1 MPRKINPISYRLGLL
16 QLWDSNI
23 ATYGNTINFF
33 QESKNTFLEFF
44 VIKFLKIH
52 SLEVGNFSW
61 VISVSK
67 VSLVITCVS
76 LHKPNKELNILVK
89 KLVNFIMLT
98 YNLPTKVYLLQSLN
112 WPCTSEFLKFY
123 FDFKLKKNDSFK
135 QVLKDVIQIANT
147 QLNTKKIVRTSC
159 GPLLLRLK
167 GFKLKASGRFPNS
180 RNQMSQSIQSNIGS
194 IALSEL
200 SNYVEYSQIPI
211 FTKSGVYSLHIWLL
225 YTI

>member
-1 MPRKINPISYRLGLL
+1 MPRKINPTSYRLGLL
-16 QLWDSNI
+16 QLWNSNI

-33 QESKNTFLEFF
+33 QESRNIFLEFL
-44 VIKFLKIH
+44 ILKFLKTH
-52 SLEVGNFSW
+52 GLKAGNLSW
-61 VISVSK
+61 VVSTSK

-76 LHKPNKELNILVK
+76 LHKAKEELNVLVK
-89 KLVNFIMLT
+89 KLTNFILFT
-98 YNLPTKVYLLQSLN
+98 YNLPARVYLLRSLN

-135 QVLKDVIQIANT
+135 QVLKDVIQIVNT
-147 QLNTKKIVRTSC
+147 QLNTKKIVSTSC
-159 GPLLLRLK
+159 GPVSLRLQ

-180 RNQMSQSIQSNIGS
+180 RNQMSQSTQSNVGS

-200 SNYVEYSQIPI
+200 NNYVEYSQIPI

-225 YTI
+225 YAT